1 MKIFNEN
8 NDLVDI
14 NNIEINE
21 QRQAQKYIDKNDIV
35 LELGAR
41 YGSVSCIVNSI
52 LNNKKNQVVVEPD
65 NRVWNALEKNKE
77 YNNCDFKIIKGFI
90 SNKKLKLNYLP
101 CQYSTFS
108 SEGESEIPSYKLNEI
123 SDLKFN
129 VLIADCEG
137 ALGDFIEENEY
148 LLNDLRLII
157 MEKDNS
163 QVCDYDKIILKLTL
177 EYGFE
182 CIEPGFNCVFI
193 KPLQKSYLQQ

>member
-14 NNIEINE
+14 DTIEVNE
-21 QRQAQKYIDKNDIV
+21 QRQARQYIKKNDIV

-52 LNNKKNQVVVEPD
+52 LDNKKNQVVVEPD
-65 NRVWNALEKNKE
+65 KRVWGALEKNKE
-77 YNNCDFKIIKGFI
+77 INNCDFKIVKGFI

-101 CQYSTFS
+101 CEYSTYS
-108 SEGESEIPSYKLNEI
+108 SEGDSDIPSYKLQEI
-123 SDLKFN
+123 SDLKYN

-137 ALGDFIEENEY
+137 ALGDFIKENEY
-148 LLNDLRLII
+148 ILKDLRLII
-157 MEKDNS
+157 MEKDNPKL
-163 QVCDYDKIILKLTL
+163 CNYNEIILKLTL

-193 KPLQKSYLQQ
+193 KPQH

>member
-8 NDLVDI
+8 NKLVDI
-14 NNIEINE
+14 NNIEVNE
-21 QRQAQKYIDKNDIV
+21 QRQARNYINENDIV
-35 LELGAR
+35 LEIGAR

-65 NRVWNALEKNKE
+65 NRVWDALEKNKKI
-77 YNNCDFKIIKGFI
+77 NNCDFEIVKGFI
-90 SNKKLKLNYLP
+90 SNKNLKLNYLNCP
-101 CQYSTFS
+101 YSTFS
-108 SEGESEIPSYKLNEI
+108 SEGQSDIPSYKLKDI
-123 SDLKFN
+123 SNLKFN

-137 ALGDFIEENEY
+137 FLGEFLEENEY

-157 MEKDNS
+157 MEQDNP

-177 EYGFE
+177 EYGFK

-193 KPLQKSYLQQ
+193 KPQP